1 MSKGKHRGVWTMMEW
16 RKKAHEMKGSEI
28 ESLVLRTCSTWIEN
42 VSEGCSTV
50 ESNTIKRQKQ
60 KTKTKPVGTPKN
72 RPLHPLQGTGNIT
85 KLLKRKQMHES
96 EGRAGVHAW
105 NPDIRGW
112 RWKNQGFKVSLGCLR
127 PCLNKT
133 KNKRQIHEKSAHRDS
148 SYEAGMYCIHRFPC
162 QEQSCEEQCLCVQL
176 GLSST

>member
-60 KTKTKPVGTPKN
+60 NRSAHLKTGHFIPSKA
-72 RPLHPLQGTGNIT
+72 QGTSPSSWKGSKCMNQ
-85 KLLKRKQMHES
+85 RG
-96 EGRAGVHAW
+96 GRECMPG
-105 NPDIRGW
+105 ILT
-112 RWKNQGFKVSLGCLR
+112 LGGEDER
-127 PCLNKT
+127 
-133 KNKRQIHEKSAHRDS
+133 IRDS
-148 SYEAGMYCIHRFPC
+148 RSALVAWDPVSIKPRTKGKFMKSLLTGTQAMK
-162 QEQSCEEQCLCVQL
+162 QECTASIDSHARRRAVKSNACVCNW
-176 GLSST
+176 G